1 MYYDHKAFFLDGCKI
16 CECFD
21 GIVSCS
27 DQTEVG
33 NVYCREFMCSTVCNF
48 ISSMHAVMV
57 KLVTL

>member
-1 MYYDHKAFFLDGCKI
+1 MYYDHKGFFLDGCKI

-33 NVYCREFMCSTVCNF
+33 D
-48 ISSMHAVMV
+48 
-57 KLVTL
+57 VTLCDVQNLCVQLCVTLKAACINV